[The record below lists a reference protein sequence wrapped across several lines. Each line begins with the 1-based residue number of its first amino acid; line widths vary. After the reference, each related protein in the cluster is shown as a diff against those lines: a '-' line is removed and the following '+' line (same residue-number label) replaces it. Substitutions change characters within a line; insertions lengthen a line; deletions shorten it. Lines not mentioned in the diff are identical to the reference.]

1 MVDDE
6 VGHHLV
12 IAGEVDD
19 VVPVADAGID
29 GRVVGGIESG
39 VGTVDRHEEGKNV
52 HSAEGSGEWAAEHLG
67 HPAEIAGQAV
77 GVGDELRTVEHRGER

>member
-1 MVDDE
+1 MSRWGLQQSGQFGKRDFLFSKLVNNEEVRQIAVDILRK

-19 VVPVADAGID
+19 VVPVADTGID

-39 VGTVDRHEEGKNV
+39 VDKDM
-52 HSAEGSGEWAAEHLG
+52 
-67 HPAEIAGQAV
+67 PASVMEIRFTA
-77 GVGDELRTVEHRGER
+77 